1 MINELFFTPILSECS
16 RRNDTVKK
24 YIDSEMSLKQHLTDL
39 KAVAEKNSTIAFPKG
54 PADVL
59 DAAYSYTAGL
69 FGEECASKVR
79 EALEYKA
86 INTADHHGGF
96 YSAQAFQGDLLFTR
110 LLKMMGYRGEY
121 FPMFSFSHVELE
133 NSTYARG
140 ISCYGSADGR
150 QLLPLHRAKAGN
162 QMVAVAGGYDIEM
175 LKRMK
180 ERIDT
185 IKPPFGPEHREKLKD
200 MIDRIYGDEQILA
213 QARYADQLGLIGER
227 VSAECF
233 RKNSSMRLIY
243 IEAEEIIRPLMIKD
257 LNDENSM
264 LWHMFYDPKV
274 REGLNEEKAEEGVP
288 LAGMLLRGVDAKGR
302 RIHTLVKDSDRIE
315 GMDHAG
321 RLLDYPMDP
330 SEICRLLEERKL
342 IPSGL
347 AAAVVLAF
355 ERGYTWAGGYF
366 QSLYLPKWVKQCA
379 DIFKNAGL
387 DKFAET
393 VAAYDGSSF
402 ISGPVYALYEAE
414 DYSAVSAGP
423 VEFMLRQPEEGRL
436 EELLETTMADSMK
449 MGIFEMY
456 IDLVP
461 AVAKDTGWYREAAE
475 FCGMNYK
482 EHLI

>member
-1 MINELFFTPILSECS
+1 MINELFFSPILNECS
-16 RRNDTVKK
+16 RRNDTVKN
-24 YIDSEMSLKQHLTDL
+24 YISSDKSLRQHLADI
-39 KAVAEKNSTIAFPKG
+39 KAVTEKNSAVSYPKDMS
-54 PADVL
+54 DVL
-59 DAAYSYTAGL
+59 NAAYSYTEDL
-69 FGEECASKVR
+69 FGKEPAEKVR
-79 EALEYKA
+79 EALEYKV

-96 YSAQAFQGDLLFTR
+96 YSAQAFQGDLFFTQ
-110 LLKMMGYRGEY
+110 LLKMMGYKGEY
-121 FPMFSFSHVELE
+121 YPLFSFSHVELE

-162 QMVAVAGGYDIEM
+162 QMVAVAGGYDREM

-185 IKPPFGPEHREKLKD
+185 IRPPFTAEHKDKLND
-200 MIDRIYGDEQILA
+200 IIDRIYGDENILRRE
-213 QARYADQLGLIGER
+213 RYADQLSLIGEKI
-227 VSAECF
+227 SAECF
-233 RKNSSMRLIY
+233 KDAAHKHIY

-264 LWHMFYDPKV
+264 LWHMFYAPKV

-302 RIHTLVKDSDRIE
+302 RIHTLVKDGDKIE

-330 SEICRLLEERKL
+330 GQICGLLNDRKL

-366 QSLYLPKWVKQCA
+366 QALYLPKWVEQCER
-379 DIFKNAGL
+379 IFRNAGL
-387 DKFAET
+387 DTFADT

-402 ISGPVYALYEAE
+402 ISGPVYALNETE
-414 DYSAVSAGP
+414 DHAAVPAGP
-423 VEFMLRQPEEGRL
+423 LEFMLRKPELNRMD
-436 EELLETTMADSMK
+436 ELLETSMADSMK

-461 AVAKDTGWYREAAE
+461 ARAKDEGWYREAAE
-475 FCGMNYK
+475 FCVMNYR
-482 EHLI
+482 EYLI